1 MISTLEG
8 IAWFVGG
15 IMLGLILS
23 DPKKYF
29 E

>member
-1 MISTLEG
+1 MISAWEG

-15 IMLGLILS
+15 ILLGLILS

-29 E
+29 N